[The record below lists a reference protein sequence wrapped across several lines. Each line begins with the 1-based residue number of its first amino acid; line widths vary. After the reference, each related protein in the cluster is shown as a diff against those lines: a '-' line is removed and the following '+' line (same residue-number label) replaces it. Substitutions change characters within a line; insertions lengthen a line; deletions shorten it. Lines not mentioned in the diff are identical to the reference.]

1 MTNEINKGF
10 RLSEIL
16 LVDPELLNQRTV
28 STEEILHLMKPVT
41 AFRVVEEFD
50 DDHVACFRTEITV
63 DDETYLY
70 EFMWIG
76 ESCRRMMYQSEI
88 SQVIR
93 DSRMKV
99 WLAEQIQDTQNV

>member
-1 MTNEINKGF
+1 MTNEIQKGF

-16 LVDPELLNQRTV
+16 LSDPELLNQRIV
-28 STEEILHLMKPVT
+28 SPDELLHLMKPVT

-50 DDHVACFRTEITV
+50 DDHVASFRTEITV

-70 EFMWIG
+70 EFMWVG

-93 DSRMKV
+93 DSRLKV
-99 WLAEQIQDTQNV
+99 WLAEQIRESQNV